1 MASSRPEIFRRNK
14 EKESAMGFLRF
25 PSQPQPH
32 SMLLVFKEYNY
43 GKGFTDPNNTGAG
56 MEFFR
61 TLNAGFDTTGRRTS
75 GVSIRSEKSVEL
87 PFPKQLSDSTNLS
100 MNSFSRDPLMEK
112 LVNGM
117 EGMLNGGDG
126 GMTLSGLPAAIQ
138 QLGISTATKI
148 SQAMAGGGGG
158 MGGAISDFTASLGA
172 MGVKDVAGVS
182 KYLLQKVSPMIGE
195 AGNSINLASGQV
207 LNPKETLAF
216 EGVQLRSHSFN
227 WELYPRSAADSDMI
241 NNIIY
246 MLKSSI
252 LPRVQDFAIGDI
264 ANFDRAFLKYP
275 HTCNIYLVGV
285 DRGSWVRYK
294 PAFCTS
300 MEIDYG
306 LGGMGIMQGGK
317 PAGVGISMTFQE
329 LTIETAEDYGAE
341 SLDPEVAAASK
352 ADFNKFLE
360 NAEATAAAA
369 QPGSA
374 GGG

>member
-56 MEFFR
+56 MEFFK
-61 TLNAGFDTTGRRTS
+61 TLSAGFDTTGRRTS
-75 GVSIRSEKSVEL
+75 GVSIRNEKSVEL
-87 PFPKQLSDSTNLS
+87 PFPKQLSDSTSLS
-100 MNSFSRDPLMEK
+100 MNSFSRDPMMEK

-117 EGMLNGGDG
+117 EGMLNGGGD
-126 GMTLSGLPAAIQ
+126 MTLSGLPSAIQ

-148 SQAMAGGGGG
+148 AQAQASGGG
-158 MGGAISDFTASLGA
+158 MGDAISNFTTSLGN

-182 KYLLQKVSPMIGE
+182 KYLLQKVSPLVGE

-207 LNPKETLAF
+207 LNPKETIAF
-216 EGVQLRSHSFN
+216 EGVQLRTHQFS

-317 PAGVGISMTFQE
+317 PAGVGINMTFQE

-352 ADFNKFLE
+352 ADLEKFV
-360 NAEATAAAA
+360 ADAAAKKA
-369 QPGSA
+369 A
-374 GGG
+374 ENGGVAP

>member
-14 EKESAMGFLRF
+14 ERESAMGFLRF

-43 GKGFTDPNNTGAG
+43 GKGFTDPNKTGAG
-56 MEFFR
+56 MEFFK

-75 GVSIRSEKSVEL
+75 GVSIRNEKSVEL
-87 PFPKQLSDSTNLS
+87 PFPKQLSDSTTLS
-100 MNSFSRDPLMEK
+100 MNSFSRDPVMES

-117 EGMLNGGDG
+117 SNVLNGGGDA
-126 GMTLSGLPAAIQ
+126 TLSGLPSAIQ
-138 QLGISTATKI
+138 NLGVSTATKI
-148 SQAMAGGGGG
+148 AKAMGGGGGG
-158 MGGAISDFTASLGA
+158 MGDAIKDFTASLGK
-172 MGVKDVAGVS
+172 MGVSDAAGVA
-182 KYLLQKVSPMIGE
+182 KYLLQKSSPLIGE

-207 LNPKETLAF
+207 LNPKETIAF
-216 EGVQLRSHSFN
+216 EGVQLRTHQFN
-227 WELYPRSAADSDMI
+227 WELYPRSVADSNMI

-264 ANFDRAFLKYP
+264 VTFERAFLKYP

-285 DRGSWVRYK
+285 DRGSWIRYK

-341 SLDPEVAAASK
+341 SLDPEVAAADK
-352 ADFNKFLE
+352 AKLEKFVANQE
-360 NAEATAAAA
+360 AEKKAAKT
-369 QPGSA
+369 GSA
-374 GGG
+374 GGTT